1 MSWLAA
7 RRAPETLAAGTV
19 VFLFGVCIYRAWNQS
34 ITYDEA
40 YNYARFAGRGFRA
53 VFTTYEAGNHV
64 LYSLLERLSVVCL
77 GVSEFSLRLPS
88 VLGGLLYL
96 TASYAICRRVW
107 GAGWRLPVAVLAL
120 GLNPLTLDHLS
131 AARGYGLGLGLLL
144 WALFDLV
151 GYWEQENKW
160 RLFRAGVALGL
171 SVASVPVYLY
181 PAAALW
187 ALTPTMLA
195 TEGALSGKPGETR
208 RRFWLGVEWFAGP
221 GVLAAF
227 CVMVIPLSR
236 FTAESYYYGKPT
248 LAGFVSTLV
257 DYSFYHHPRIGRLT
271 FGIPGFPLW
280 RPALCTVVLPAFFL
294 LGVGA
299 AAVAARRW
307 FRARRLAELDRSDR
321 LALIAGA
328 TLALM
333 FAMIV
338 FNRLALGILYPEGR
352 TGLYWVPFLTLATI
366 ALFARARPRVAAWP
380 ALAFT
385 TLSIAMFAAGW
396 TTSFYAEWRWDRSTR
411 EVVHRIAARRAGHPT
426 RLGASTL
433 VVPAVNFY
441 RQHYGLTWLAEVDK
455 QGPFRDFDCYY
466 LSGDDALL
474 IEMRNLRAVFE
485 DPVAETVLAEKR

>member
-1 MSWLAA
+1 MRDNN
-7 RRAPETLAAGTV
+7 RRAPEALAAGTL
-19 VFLFGVCIYRAWNQS
+19 VFLFGVCVYRAWSQS
-34 ITYDEA
+34 ITFDEA

-96 TASYAICRRVW
+96 TACYAIGRRVL
-107 GAGWRLPVAVLAL
+107 GAGWRLPIAVLAL

-144 WALFDLV
+144 WALFDLL

-187 ALTPTMLA
+187 ALTPAMLA
-195 TEGALSGKPGETR
+195 ADGALSGKPGETW

-221 GVLAAF
+221 GMAVAFLVLA
-227 CVMVIPLSR
+227 IPLSR
-236 FTAESYYYGKPT
+236 FTAISYYFGAPT
-248 LAGFVSTLV
+248 LAESVSTMV
-257 DYSFYHHPRIGRLT
+257 EYTFFHHPRIGRLA
-271 FGIPGFPLW
+271 FGAPGFPLW
-280 RPALCTVVLPAFFL
+280 RPALCYVVLPTLYFAS
-294 LGVGA
+294 VGA
-299 AAVAARRW
+299 AAVAVRRW
-307 FRARRLAELDRSDR
+307 LRARRLKELDRSDR

-328 TLALM
+328 TLALVL
-333 FAMIV
+333 AMLV
-338 FNRLALGILYPEGR
+338 FNRLALGVPYPYGR
-352 TGLYWVPFLTLATI
+352 TGLYWAPLLTLTAI
-366 ALFARARPRVAAWP
+366 ALFARPRPRAAAWP

-385 TLSIAMFAAGW
+385 ALSIAMFAAGW
-396 TTSFYAEWRWDRSTR
+396 TTSFYAEWREDRSTR
-411 EVVHRIAARRAGHPT
+411 EVVQLVTARRAGRPT
-426 RLGASTL
+426 RLGASFL
-433 VVPAVNFY
+433 LVPAVNFY
-441 RQHYGLTWLAEVDK
+441 RQLYGLSWLAEVDF
-455 QGPFRDFDCYY
+455 QGPFGDFDYHY

-485 DPVAETVLAEKR
+485 DPVAETVLAVKQ